1 MSNVDTPKLSLHLKP
16 RFEELLNTRSTRSTR
31 YTRRVDR
38 APRCTTLIDAAY
50 WGKYDECRSLVQS
63 GVDPDI
69 KTEYGGWTAVMLA
82 AESGHKNIV
91 QLLCEAGARVNIRD
105 DHGASALD
113 IAAEEKKYPTC
124 RYLIHAGADFS
135 RSENAILELAA
146 DQGDLAMTKY
156 LTEGECSTN

>member
-1 MSNVDTPKLSLHLKP
+1 MALDYAKSLGI
-16 RFEELLNTRSTRSTR
+16 FEKKKDKSRSTG

-113 IAAEEKKYPTC
+113 IAAEEKQYPTC
-124 RYLIHAGADFS
+124 RYLIHAGLTTADPRMPS
-135 RSENAILELAA
+135 LS
-146 DQGDLAMTKY
+146 
-156 LTEGECSTN
+156 

>member
-1 MSNVDTPKLSLHLKP
+1 MALDYAKSLGI
-16 RFEELLNTRSTRSTR
+16 FEKKKDKSSVTR

-82 AESGHKNIV
+82 AEIF
-91 QLLCEAGARVNIRD
+91 
-105 DHGASALD
+105 LD
-113 IAAEEKKYPTC
+113 IF
-124 RYLIHAGADFS
+124 GVS
-135 RSENAILELAA
+135 S
-146 DQGDLAMTKY
+146 
-156 LTEGECSTN
+156 

>member
-1 MSNVDTPKLSLHLKP
+1 MALDYAKSLGI
-16 RFEELLNTRSTRSTR
+16 FEKKKDKSRSTR

-82 AESGHKNIV
+82 AEIF
-91 QLLCEAGARVNIRD
+91 
-105 DHGASALD
+105 LD
-113 IAAEEKKYPTC
+113 IFGVQYHHDQVA
-124 RYLIHAGADFS
+124 
-135 RSENAILELAA
+135 RSLVTFPS
-146 DQGDLAMTKY
+146 QKSS
-156 LTEGECSTN
+156 LTAR